1 MTDRPEPKTFVFVT
15 DTKEQYEIVAMDFKD
30 ACQVFSQTGV
40 SIKDLLAV
48 EEHSL
53 PDHTD
58 TIH

>member
-1 MTDRPEPKTFVFVT
+1 
-15 DTKEQYEIVAMDFKD
+15 MDFKD